1 MHDGYAGQ
9 LQREEKNKQKFY
21 KKRRKERLY
30 FKFGLF
36 FLNWDVWFRRL
47 VIHKIATKWQI
58 VKLERI
64 IELNNFTFLN
74 MIWG

>member
-36 FLNWDVWFRRL
+36 FLIEMYNLEGWLFIRL
-47 VIHKIATKWQI
+47 
-58 VKLERI
+58 L
-64 IELNNFTFLN
+64 LNDK
-74 MIWG
+74 